1 MTDPN
6 RQRQAAV
13 LQGALYTGMGV
24 APRKDVPTE
33 WVEERFQYEP
43 RDISAGENFFASLY
57 NGSVVSFSKGVAQL
71 APILGQAVLNPKE
84 GTKLDDF
91 FDTWL
96 NTTNQLFEGA
106 KAQVSTVPSFFE
118 DPSAKAMAQGLGQG
132 LGFMLTLA
140 VGGGMSG
147 ATTKLVQYAV
157 GTGIGTTYMMPQLRQ
172 EAIDAGIDKVSASR
186 FAAAAAPILALS
198 EYIGFRGLGK
208 IIDAPAVNALRREAV
223 SKATKQFVEQGANRK
238 AFYGA
243 AQTMQDVMITGLK
256 DKAKVAGVKAASG
269 LLLEG
274 AQEFGQSYI
283 QEGIEQIYDSFFSKG
298 VDAQFGANVLGK
310 EQLKGA
316 LEEAM
321 YGGII
326 GFLMGGGG
334 GAIYNP
340 ATQESMYG
348 YIESATDK
356 KKALEKLKGD
366 MDYLVKSKRMTPQEV
381 EYGTKLLEDIVT
393 FTEQNISPDITN
405 KVARFQAFQMSDM
418 KKELLSKVGGD
429 EALTPDYIAEQVA
442 ILDRGMKEIAN
453 TNKPI
458 DMGVVDGLLSQIEDK
473 YKNPPVAETEVET
486 EVDVDM
492 GDGVDAETEVLE
504 TDIDGLLDG
513 EQSTTKLETEQTRE
527 DEQDKT
533 DQTKAE
539 AKQAEEELLI
549 SLIDEIDTEVA
560 NLSKKRGE
568 KAKKD
573 LEKQLER
580 KARAEKDLEDV
591 RRELAGL
598 RGEGVDGTETGVGEE
613 IGTSEEGVAQEGV
626 EGDVKVEPDT
636 DGTVVKVEPDKTDA
650 LKDVEST
657 AKALEGVDTS
667 NIELTRENF
676 YIVSQEIYE
685 KEVITW
691 DDMQKLPP
699 ELKIKQQKDFEVW
712 VKKNKNRLLSE
723 AYHKAKA
730 DGSNPELVAAVEELL
745 GTNASQQQ
753 GNDKTDALKDVE
765 STAKA
770 LEDVVKVNPEIFKKL
785 TSDIRTEVVDDNKKV
800 ETVYHGT
807 NNVFD
812 IFDLDK
818 VGDNTG
824 AKSTALGVFFT
835 DNPNVSKNFT
845 DPKKPIIKKATLQL
859 KNPFVIG
866 FDKLSDR
873 KKSRSDPFISMEDAI
888 VKFSKKEKWSDV
900 TKDDVIAWKNKV
912 QELGYDGIIVKRTA
926 MDGLGG
932 YTARSIDN
940 PYHNFYIVFDNKN
953 IIQHDSKSI
962 AEAYHKAKADG
973 SNPELVKAV
982 EQSLKE
988 TKAGSVVGGDNKS
1001 EFTDVGY
1008 VAARKKADGILE
1020 NKKEATPIVGI
1031 RNAGSGSGV
1040 FVPFRMVKDEWID
1053 SETTKR
1059 EEGETF
1065 IYDDVN
1071 DKYYNVK
1078 DFSKSELDFLTDRDN
1093 FSEQSLKETNVT
1105 QQEGKDKADVG
1116 GTKGKG
1122 SQKVP
1127 QNGTDSKKSPS
1138 EKVEQPPQVRPQKQV
1153 KANQKIATEEV
1164 AEARG
1169 EDVGDMNVLYSN
1181 QFRNLPVIDDT
1192 DTDAMLTYEAE
1203 GMPNG
1208 LEKDSVPPQ
1217 IRKRVNG
1224 LLDKGYLYY
1233 DGGMFYLTPKGAEI
1247 VDAIDARLET
1257 RQRVK
1262 GGTDLFPNEAKI
1274 GENTLGSAI
1283 ASAKAL
1289 DQAFKAGI
1297 DLSESVEDNIQ
1308 EMEDKGII
1316 EKDCN

>member
-1 MTDPN
+1 
-6 RQRQAAV
+6 
-13 LQGALYTGMGV
+13 
-24 APRKDVPTE
+24 
-33 WVEERFQYEP
+33 
-43 RDISAGENFFASLY
+43 
-57 NGSVVSFSKGVAQL
+57 
-71 APILGQAVLNPKE
+71 
-84 GTKLDDF
+84 
-91 FDTWL
+91 
-96 NTTNQLFEGA
+96 
-106 KAQVSTVPSFFE
+106 
-118 DPSAKAMAQGLGQG
+118 
-132 LGFMLTLA
+132 
-140 VGGGMSG
+140 
-147 ATTKLVQYAV
+147 
-157 GTGIGTTYMMPQLRQ
+157 
-172 EAIDAGIDKVSASR
+172 
-186 FAAAAAPILALS
+186 
-198 EYIGFRGLGK
+198 
-208 IIDAPAVNALRREAV
+208 
-223 SKATKQFVEQGANRK
+223 
-238 AFYGA
+238 
-243 AQTMQDVMITGLK
+243 
-256 DKAKVAGVKAASG
+256 
-269 LLLEG
+269 
-274 AQEFGQSYI
+274 
-283 QEGIEQIYDSFFSKG
+283 
-298 VDAQFGANVLGK
+298 
-310 EQLKGA
+310 
-316 LEEAM
+316 
-321 YGGII
+321 
-326 GFLMGGGG
+326 
-334 GAIYNP
+334 
-340 ATQESMYG
+340 
-348 YIESATDK
+348 
-356 KKALEKLKGD
+356 
-366 MDYLVKSKRMTPQEV
+366 
-381 EYGTKLLEDIVT
+381 
-393 FTEQNISPDITN
+393 
-405 KVARFQAFQMSDM
+405 
-418 KKELLSKVGGD
+418 
-429 EALTPDYIAEQVA
+429 
-442 ILDRGMKEIAN
+442 
-453 TNKPI
+453 
-458 DMGVVDGLLSQIEDK
+458 
-473 YKNPPVAETEVET
+473 
-486 EVDVDM
+486 
-492 GDGVDAETEVLE
+492 
-504 TDIDGLLDG
+504 
-513 EQSTTKLETEQTRE
+513 
-527 DEQDKT
+527 
-533 DQTKAE
+533 
-539 AKQAEEELLI
+539 LLI
-549 SLIDEIDTEVA
+549 SLIDEIDMEVA

-598 RGEGVDGTETGVGEE
+598 RGEGVDGTETGVGEAV
-613 IGTSEEGVAQEGV
+613 GTGEEGVAQEGV

-636 DGTVVKVEPDKTDA
+636 EVEDVKVEADKADA
-650 LKDVEST
+650 LKDVEGT
-657 AKALEGVDTS
+657 AKALEGVDALRNKRTS
-667 NIELTRENF
+667 KKKYGEVGGVEVVAEFGRNGKITYTISRNGGIQVDSIDRDKTSGDLQTDNKNSVGEGSAAIASIFNSNPNVDEIYYDDESGGFWDSIGGDTDMLTREAFFN
-676 YIVSQEIYE
+676 YYNNKSQ
-685 KEVITW
+685 K
-691 DDMQKLPP
+691 
-699 ELKIKQQKDFEVW
+699 
-712 VKKNKNRLLSE
+712 LSE

-730 DGSNPELVAAVEELL
+730 DGSNPELVAAVENLL
-745 GTNASQQQ
+745 GKAPKAEIVKKEPEFGSVGVGGDVDFTAKGGNKAVDKK
-753 GNDKTDALKDVE
+753 GEPITLYRAGEIDTPIKNDKYTVGRFFTTVERAAEAFGKDV
-765 STAKA
+765 
-770 LEDVVKVNPEIFKKL
+770 
-785 TSDIRTEVVDDNKKV
+785 
-800 ETVYHGT
+800 
-807 NNVFD
+807 
-812 IFDLDK
+812 
-818 VGDNTG
+818 
-824 AKSTALGVFFT
+824 
-835 DNPNVSKNFT
+835 
-845 DPKKPIIKKATLQL
+845 KKAIVVM
-859 KNPFVIG
+859 KNPFIV
-866 FDKLSDR
+866 
-873 KKSRSDPFISMEDAI
+873 DA
-888 VKFSKKEKWSDV
+888 KEAGYSSIEVPKQMREYVYEGMDTV
-900 TKDDVIAWKNKV
+900 DTDNIAEWAYEN
-912 QELGYDGIIVKRTA
+912 GYDGVIIKNVYEGGSVAMKRNA
-926 MDGLGG
+926 FG
-932 YTARSIDN
+932 YGVTPPLADN
-940 PYHNFYIVFDNKN
+940 YIVFD
-953 IIQHDSKSI
+953 
-962 AEAYHKAKADG
+962 AKQI
-973 SNPELVKAV
+973 KAV

-1297 DLSESVEDNIQ
+1297 DLSQSVEDNIQ